1 MVKILDNKDN
11 VIIYECDC
19 GVKGKC
25 MVKPQKDEA
34 AIVVDVRC
42 PVCFSAERV
51 VLLQYKSDEEK
62 SKIKKNLNDVDLSWS
77 SVSNEVVEFLSK
89 EEDDDE

>member
-1 MVKILDNKDN
+1 MVNILDNKDN

-42 PVCFSAERV
+42 PVCLSVERV

-62 SKIKKNLNDVDLSWS
+62 SKIKNGDLSWS

>member
-1 MVKILDNKDN
+1 MIKILGNKQN
-11 VIIYECDC
+11 VIIYECSC

-25 MVKPQKDEA
+25 MVKPQKDEST
-34 AIVVDVRC
+34 IVVDVRC
-42 PVCFSAERV
+42 PVCLSVERV
-51 VLLQYKSDEEK
+51 VLMQYKSDEEK

>member
-11 VIIYECDC
+11 VISYECDC
-19 GVKGKC
+19 GVRGKC
-25 MVKPQKDEA
+25 MVKPQKNGA

-42 PVCFSAERV
+42 PVCLSVERI

-62 SKIKKNLNDVDLSWS
+62 SKIKDGDLSWS
-77 SVSNEVVEFLSK
+77 SVSNEIVEFLSK
-89 EEDDDE
+89 EEEDDEE